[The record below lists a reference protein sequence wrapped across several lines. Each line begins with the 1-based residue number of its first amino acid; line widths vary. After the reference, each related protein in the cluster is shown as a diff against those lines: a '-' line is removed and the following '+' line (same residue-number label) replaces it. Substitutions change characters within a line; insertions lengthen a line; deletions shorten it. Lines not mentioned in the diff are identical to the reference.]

1 MLNLLDAIFNQHKQ
15 AKLPRGTLA
24 ITFPASLIKFS
35 VKNIS
40 AQQVP

>member
-24 ITFPASLIKFS
+24 FPASLIKFS